1 MQPMALR
8 DTKPARL
15 LSLVKFQHTLFAL
28 PFAVVSALVCADGWP
43 TGRQIGLILLCMV
56 SARTAA
62 MAFNRI
68 ADYELDV
75 RNPRTRGRELPSGAV
90 KLWEAQALTVVSA
103 AVFVLAAHGL
113 NDLCFWLSPV
123 ALFIILS
130 YSYTKRFTSWTH
142 AVLGLS
148 LAIAPVGAWIAISG
162 RFAVPPFALAAAVV
176 LWVAGFDIIYATLDY
191 DFDRQEGLH
200 SAVRRYGVAPALRL
214 SALLHVGFLAAL
226 LAFGYA
232 AHLGPAYYGGAVLAG
247 LFLLYEHAIVRPT
260 DLGRVNTAFFTVNG
274 IISLLLVAATA
285 VDIWLA

>member
-1 MQPMALR
+1 MALR

-15 LSLVKFQHTLFAL
+15 LNLVKFQHTVFAL
-28 PFAVVSALVCADGWP
+28 PFAVISALVCAGGWP
-43 TGRQIGLILLCMV
+43 TWRQIGLILLCMV

-68 ADYELDV
+68 ADYELDA
-75 RNPRTRGRELPSGAV
+75 RNPRTRDRELPSGAV
-90 KLWEAQALTVVSA
+90 RLWEAQALTVVSA
-103 AVFVLAAHGL
+103 AVFILSAHGL

-191 DFDRQEGLH
+191 DFDRREGLR
-200 SAVRRYGVAPALRL
+200 SAVRRYGIAPALRL

-232 AHLGPAYYGGAVLAG
+232 AHLGPAYYAGAVLAG
-247 LFLLYEHAIVRPT
+247 VFLLYEHAIVRPT
-260 DLGRVNTAFFTVNG
+260 DLRRVNTAFFTVNG
-274 IISLLLVAATA
+274 IISLLLVIATA
-285 VDIWLA
+285 ADIWLA